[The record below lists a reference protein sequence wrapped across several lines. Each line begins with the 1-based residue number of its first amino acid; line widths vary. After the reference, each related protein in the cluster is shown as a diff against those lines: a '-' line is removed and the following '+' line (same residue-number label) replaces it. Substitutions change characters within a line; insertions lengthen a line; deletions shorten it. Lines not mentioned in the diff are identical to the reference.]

1 MKAAPT
7 FIWGTQEHFDPVQT
21 SPGPHTGACLYLG
34 LIFNAPERTQGMEAK
49 IITVAS
55 SETGYV
61 VDTKDGTRHHLSGP
75 GAPKDAKVGDKGT
88 LRYVSTSSRGFWA
101 WEPIKG

>member
-1 MKAAPT
+1 
-7 FIWGTQEHFDPVQT
+7 
-21 SPGPHTGACLYLG
+21 
-34 LIFNAPERTQGMEAK
+34 MEAK
-49 IITVAS
+49 IIKEACQ
-55 SETGYV
+55 ETGYRWV

-75 GAPKDAKVGDKGT
+75 GAPKDAKVGDTGT